1 MGILV
6 SGSALAYS
14 GFWVQFNFP
23 GSALADS
30 GIFDFF
36 WLCTGRQWITT
47 SASAVGL
54 TPESIL
60 SELGQY

>member
-54 TPESIL
+54 TLESIL

>member
-1 MGILV
+1 LD
-6 SGSALAYS
+6 
-14 GFWVQFNFP
+14 FWVDFGYNSIFS

-30 GIFDFF
+30 GIFEFF

-54 TPESIL
+54 TPEFIL
-60 SELGQY
+60 FELGQY